1 MMHVLKVFGG
11 QHLHFQV
18 GWEVQDLRASP
29 VRKDS
34 PRPLYADWPLQI
46 QLSIQ
51 LLKPF
56 EISTPIRYQA

>member
-11 QHLHFQV
+11 QHLRFQV
-18 GWEVQDLRASP
+18 GWEVQDLRARP

-34 PRPLYADWPLQI
+34 PRPLHTDGPPQI
-46 QLSIQ
+46 QPSIQ
-51 LLKPF
+51 LLRPF